1 MFLNKANFEAG
12 GKKLNRGLAN
22 AGYVLALIGGI
33 LLIIFGLA
41 GIFGIFWLIFAPV
54 FSLTIFFWGII
65 IFVLGIIC
73 AAGARFVWNI
83 PTAILLI
90 LCGVGASL
98 LGVWFTAWLIIIG
111 AILGLLSRL

>member
-1 MFLNKANFEAG
+1 
-12 GKKLNRGLAN
+12 LNRTLAN
-22 AGYVLALIGGI
+22 IGFALALIGGLI
-33 LLIIFGLA
+33 LIFLGLA

-54 FSLTIFFWGII
+54 FSLTIFFWGIV

-73 AAGARFVWNI
+73 AAGARYVWNI

-90 LCGVGASL
+90 LCGIGASL
-98 LGVWFTAWLIIIG
+98 LGLWFTAWLVIVG